1 MLEETIRVI
10 LSVLPFLL
18 DGLWQTFKI
27 SLIAIVIGSILGAVL
42 GIARSF
48 RIPGLTGLIG
58 LYLHLFRGSPFLVQ
72 LYVFYFV
79 LPELGIPLLQFD
91 SFTAALVALSL
102 YTASYVTEIVNGA
115 ILAVPRGQEEA
126 ARALGMTKL
135 QAMRYIVL
143 PQALKLTVPPMSGVY
158 VVIIKGTSILSV
170 IGITELTRQGE
181 VAILRTPGSILLIY
195 AVVAALYFLYCYPV
209 LRFTDWAEKRV
220 GGVKVKLEN

>member
-1 MLEETIRVI
+1 MSNETIQII

-18 DGLWQTFKI
+18 EGLWQTFRI
-27 SLIAIVIGSILGAVL
+27 SLIAILCGSAIGTILGV
-42 GIARSF
+42 IRSF
-48 RIPGLTGLIG
+48 RVPLLTGLIG
-58 LYLHLFRGSPFLVQ
+58 FYLHIFRGSPFLIQ

-102 YTASYVTEIVNGA
+102 YTGSYVTEIVNAA
-115 ILAVPRGQEEA
+115 ILAVPRGQSEA
-126 ARALGMTKL
+126 ARALGMTRL
-135 QAMRYIVL
+135 ETMWYVVL

-158 VVIIKGTSILSV
+158 VVIIKSTAILSV

-181 VAILRTPGSILLIY
+181 IAILRLPGSILLIY
-195 AVVAALYFLYCYPV
+195 AVVAVLYFLYCYPV

-220 GGVKVKLEN
+220 GGVKVKMD